1 MELIDFESCF
11 DFWGEIKKRKYMES
25 SNENNKPNKT
35 YFQKILFGSPGTGK
49 SYQILDENNDNSIKN
64 QLKLNEKN
72 IFRTIF
78 HPEYKYGDFM
88 GKLLPHTENNN
99 ITYKFYA
106 GEFLKALAQA
116 YKNILDNP
124 DNPDHVLLIIDEI
137 NRGNS
142 SAIFGKI
149 FQLLDRNDEG
159 WSEYEIMISD
169 LEFKSL
175 LKLMGNIKELQDG
188 QLGKGFGTD
197 TAINPTLTETIKN
210 KLNFLLR
217 KEIKLPQN
225 LSIVATMNTSDES
238 IFYMDSA
245 FKRRWDWE
253 YIPTEVDEDNQ
264 EIVAYENN
272 KEWWNKFYPK
282 LNRFILDNSEH
293 IRKVEDKL
301 IGEYFLKDYSTETI
315 KNKLMFFLWDTVF
328 QRDKSPLSKLL
339 DTNLQTFGDFTQ
351 KVDKFIKEISKYQS
365 NKEE

>member
-1 MELIDFESCF
+1 MFNIFYKKK
-11 DFWGEIKKRKYMES
+11 GEIMENAKNKEVNEYQEQEEKK
-25 SNENNKPNKT
+25 PI

-49 SYQILDENNDNSIKN
+49 SYQILDENNENSIIN
-64 QLKLNEKN
+64 QLNLKKEN

-78 HPEYKYGDFM
+78 HPEHKYGDFI
-88 GKLLPHTENNN
+88 GKLLPHTENGN

-149 FQLLDRNDEG
+149 FQLLDRDNKG

-169 LEFKSL
+169 LEFESL
-175 LKLMGNIKELQDG
+175 LKSMGEIEELKDNQFGRDNIIDKD
-188 QLGKGFGTD
+188 
-197 TAINPTLTETIKN
+197 LTKKIEE

-253 YIPTEVDEDNQ
+253 YVPTVIDNEYQ
-264 EIVAYENN
+264 YVIDYENN
-272 KEWWNKFYPK
+272 KEWWDEFYPK
-282 LNRFILDNSEH
+282 LNRFILDHSEY

-301 IGEYFLKDYSTETI
+301 IGEYFLKDYSKKTI
-315 KNKLMFFLWDTVF
+315 QNKLIFFLWDTVF
-328 QRDKSPLSKLL
+328 QRDKTPLSKLL
-339 DTNLQTFGDFTQ
+339 DKNLQTFGNFTQ
-351 KVDKFIKEISKYQS
+351 EVYKFIEKISEYNP